1 MKKQI
6 IAVSAGILM
15 LTAAA
20 LATGCAKKAE
30 EPKTPKAEKI
40 VLTMGSWRADDVE
53 AWTKLL
59 AEYEKIS
66 GVLIQFKPTNP
77 PDYNAS
83 LRLQLDNGTGP
94 DLMFARSYATGAE
107 LFDKGYFADVSDI
120 PGLQEN
126 FSESSKDAWR
136 NKDKKSFGV
145 PVAAVAQ
152 TIFYNKD
159 IFSKEGIA
167 IPSTWEELLAVCEQ
181 LKKAGYTPFANGLA
195 DEWDINECFMMGLL
209 PNFIGGE
216 QGRIAYEQ
224 GQRPF
229 NDADMV
235 AAFTAMKDIAPY
247 CPNGFEALTYND
259 SNALFATSKAV
270 MYADGSWTLDTFK
283 DLPFKWG
290 NIAFPPPAG
299 KPAEICFHVDMG
311 IAMNANGKHTAEA
324 RAFLAW
330 LCTPEGVSVVAKYL
344 PNGFYPMFKGNIAI
358 ENAQS
363 AELYS
368 LLQGK
373 GQDVRFVWPKLMNGT
388 PSGYNLLNEGVIAV
402 MKGQKTPAEAADA
415 LADGL
420 AQWYKPE

>member
-1 MKKQI
+1 MKKPI
-6 IAVSAGILM
+6 TAGIALA
-15 LTAAA
+15 LVVAAA
-20 LATGCAKKAE
+20 AVFTACTKAE
-30 EPKTPKAEKI
+30 APKAEKV

-59 AEYEKIS
+59 AEYEKAS

-107 LFDKGYFADVSDI
+107 LFEKGFFADVSDI

-136 NKDKKSFGV
+136 NKEGKSFGV

-159 IFSKEGIA
+159 IFVKEGIT
-167 IPSTWEELLAVCEQ
+167 IPETWEELLAACKN
-181 LKKAGYTPFANGLA
+181 LKAAGYIPFANGLA
-195 DEWDINECFMMGLL
+195 DECDINECFMMGLL

-216 QGRIAYEQ
+216 KGRIAYEN
-224 GQRPF
+224 GDRVF

-259 SNALFATSKAV
+259 SNALFATGKAA

-299 KPAEICFHVDMG
+299 KASEICFHVDMG
-311 IAMNANGKHTAEA
+311 IAMNAHGKHLAEA
-324 RAFLAW
+324 RAFLEW
-330 LCTPEGVSVVAKYL
+330 LCKPEGVAVVAKYL

-358 ENAQS
+358 ENQQS
-363 AELYS
+363 AELYA
-368 LLQGK
+368 LLQGR

-402 MKGQKTPAEAADA
+402 MKGQKTPVEAANA